1 VHHPTYLPPLSQA
14 LPSCTEE
21 RESKQQQQRE
31 TRTNFNFF
39 GDMFE
44 FEIIF
49 LKWKKSQNKSMVLVQ
64 ILKAKDIHKIPCQNE
79 SIKRCRK
86 NGEREIIGKQK

>member
-1 VHHPTYLPPLSQA
+1 
-14 LPSCTEE
+14 
-21 RESKQQQQRE
+21 
-31 TRTNFNFF
+31 
-39 GDMFE
+39 MFE